1 MHLAG
6 PTHSLMG
13 LQEHS
18 VTASKSHICR
28 LGSDVVV
35 AVQVPI
41 NLIGLLLESPSPA
54 CSAGA
59 AGLGLLTSTNSR
71 GARLVVG
78 RFLNVSLCML
88 HVPMLEL
95 ISDPL
100 LPRISTELVLVAL

>member
-6 PTHSLMG
+6 PTHSPMG

-35 AVQVPI
+35 AVQVHI
-41 NLIGLLLESPSPA
+41 NLIGLRLESPSPA
-54 CSAGA
+54 CSAGV
-59 AGLGLLTSTNSR
+59 GLLTSTNSR

-78 RFLNVSLCML
+78 RFLNGSLFMI
-88 HVPMLEL
+88 HVPTFEI

-100 LPRISTELVLVAL
+100 LPGISTELVLVAL

>member
-6 PTHSLMG
+6 PTHSLMR

-18 VTASKSHICR
+18 VTAHKSHICR

-35 AVQVPI
+35 AVQVHI
-41 NLIGLLLESPSPA
+41 NLIGLRLESPSPA
-54 CSAGA
+54 CSAGV
-59 AGLGLLTSTNSR
+59 GLLTSTNSR

-78 RFLNVSLCML
+78 RFLNVSLCMIY
-88 HVPMLEL
+88 VPMLEL

-100 LPRISTELVLVAL
+100 LPGISTELGPVAL

>member
-6 PTHSLMG
+6 PTHSLMR

-18 VTASKSHICR
+18 VTAYKSHICR

-35 AVQVPI
+35 AVQVHI
-41 NLIGLLLESPSPA
+41 NFIGLLLESPSPA
-54 CSAGA
+54 CSAGV
-59 AGLGLLTSTNSR
+59 GLLTSTNSR

-78 RFLNVSLCML
+78 RFLNVSLCMI

-100 LPRISTELVLVAL
+100 LPGISTELVHVAL

>member
-1 MHLAG
+1 MHLVG

-18 VTASKSHICR
+18 GTASKSHKCR

-35 AVQVPI
+35 AVQVHI
-41 NLIGLLLESPSPA
+41 NLIGFRLESPSSA
-54 CSAGA
+54 CNAGV
-59 AGLGLLTSTNSR
+59 GLLTSTNSR

-78 RFLNVSLCML
+78 RFLNVSLCMI

-100 LPRISTELVLVAL
+100 LPGSSTAMVLVAL

>member
-28 LGSDVVV
+28 LDSDVVV
-35 AVQVPI
+35 AVQVHI
-41 NLIGLLLESPSPA
+41 NLIGLRLESSSPA
-54 CSAGA
+54 CSAGV
-59 AGLGLLTSTNSR
+59 GLLTSTNSR

-78 RFLNVSLCML
+78 RFLNGSLCMI
-88 HVPMLEL
+88 HVPTFEI

-100 LPRISTELVLVAL
+100 IPGISTEPVPVAL